1 MRKIIL
7 GSMAAVLAATPLNAQ
22 SSADSHSVGL
32 KIARVPLPGEGRGDF
47 LLADPASNRLFV
59 THSQRLHVLDLKTL
73 KPLAEVTGLT
83 VAHGVALDRSG
94 HAYVTDGNSDGV
106 VVFDPASGRELK
118 RIAVGKKPDAILFDP
133 ASSKILVFNGDSDDV
148 SVIDP
153 ASGSVVGS
161 IKLPNGPEYPQ
172 TDGRGHVY
180 VTLEEGNAVAVI
192 DTVKMA
198 FDHLIPL
205 TGCEGPAPLAFDA
218 SSRRLFSGCGNKVMV
233 VIDADGGRVV
243 ASLPIGGGPDGIV
256 YDPERKKI
264 VVANRDGS
272 WTIVRQV
279 SADAYKVERTLHIDE
294 YAKTVALDPG
304 THRVFSSTADLIW
317 PPAVPGKKHL
327 PNAKP
332 GTFHLIVVSQL

>member
-1 MRKIIL
+1 MRKIML
-7 GSMAAVLAATPLNAQ
+7 GSLAAALAVTPLHAQ
-22 SSADSHSVGL
+22 STADGHSGTPA
-32 KIARVPLPGEGRGDF
+32 IARVRLQGEGRGDF
-47 LLADPASNRLFV
+47 LLVDAANNRLFV

-94 HAYVTDGNSDGV
+94 QAYVTDGNSNAV

-118 RIAVGKKPDAILFDP
+118 RIAVGEKPDAILFDP
-133 ASSKILVFNGDSDDV
+133 ASSKILVFNGDSDDI

-153 ASGSVVGS
+153 ASGSIAGS

-198 FDHLIPL
+198 LDHLIPL
-205 TGCEGPAPLAFDA
+205 TGCEGPAPLAFDP

-233 VIDADGGRVV
+233 VIDADAGRVV
-243 ASLPIGGGPDGIV
+243 TSLPIGGGPDGIV
-256 YDPERKKI
+256 YDPETKKI

-272 WTIVRQV
+272 WTVVRQAG
-279 SADAYKVERTLHIDE
+279 ADAYRVERTLQIDE
-294 YAKTVALDPG
+294 YAKTLALDPT
-304 THRVFSSTADLIW
+304 THRLFSSTAELVW

-332 GTFHLIVVSQL
+332 GTFHLIVVSQP